1 MVLTARG
8 SDIGPLAQ
16 RSDDDLVRL
25 ARDEGEHAARDVLI
39 LRHRGLVF
47 AIARRYARHG
57 IPYEDVLQSGMVGL
71 IQAVDR
77 YDRTRG
83 VPLGRFAARTIEGE
97 VMHLFRD
104 YGWAVRVP
112 RPLKDLSRRVA
123 SARDELGHKLGRT
136 PDLRELSEYVGE
148 PPHVVADALAAER
161 AHTAEP
167 LSDDADDG
175 VAERRW
181 APLISEDPGFRD
193 TEERAELAAAV
204 RHLAPRQRAIIHLR
218 FFEDLTQAEI
228 AERLG
233 LSQMHVSRLLRA
245 SLVTLRAAIKS
256 AA

>member
-1 MVLTARG
+1 MGQMAR
-8 SDIGPLAQ
+8 A
-16 RSDDDLVRL
+16 SDDELERL
-25 ARDEGEHAARDVLI
+25 AHVDGDPVARDTLI

-77 YDRTRG
+77 FDASRG

-112 RPLKDLSRRVA
+112 RPLKDMSRRVA
-123 SARDELGHKLGRT
+123 AARDELGHKLGRL
-136 PDLRELSEYVGE
+136 PELGELSEYVGE
-148 PPHVVADALAAER
+148 PRNLVADALAAER

-167 LSDDADDG
+167 LSDESDDSTT
-175 VAERRW
+175 ERRW
-181 APLISEDPGFRD
+181 APLVSEEAGFRD
-193 TEERAELAAAV
+193 TESRAELAAAV

-218 FFEDLTQAEI
+218 FFEDMTQAEI
-228 AERLG
+228 ADRLG
-233 LSQMHVSRLLRA
+233 LSQMHVSRLLRT
-245 SLVTLRAAIKS
+245 SLATLRQAMDAA
-256 AA
+256 A

>member
-1 MVLTARG
+1 
-8 SDIGPLAQ
+8 
-16 RSDDDLVRL
+16 
-25 ARDEGEHAARDVLI
+25 
-39 LRHRGLVF
+39 
-47 AIARRYARHG
+47 
-57 IPYEDVLQSGMVGL
+57 MVGL

-112 RPLKDLSRRVA
+112 RPLKDLSRRVS
-123 SARDELGHKLGRT
+123 SARDELGHRLGRA

-148 PPHVVADALAAER
+148 PPRVVAEALAAER

-167 LSDDADDG
+167 LSDDADDS
-175 VAERRW
+175 AADRRW
-181 APLISEDPGFRD
+181 VTLITEEAGFRD
-193 TEERAELAAAV
+193 TEERAELASAV
-204 RHLAPRQRAIIHLR
+204 RHLAPRQRTIIHLR

-245 SLVTLRAAIKS
+245 SLATLREAIRPAA
-256 AA
+256 